1 MPITYDETVQVVLDL
16 LQRTLKAEAE
26 VVKLNER
33 IKDYERQLN
42 ELRPVDNA
50 PHELPKDYLWPQSP
64 I

>member
-16 LQRTLKAEAE
+16 LQRALKAEAE

-33 IKDYERQLN
+33 IKDYERQLD

-50 PHELPKDYLWPQSP
+50 PHELPKD
-64 I
+64 